1 MFYYIGEVTEDR
13 EEFVEEYTN
22 GKYPN
27 NGYYISDEDID
38 RLKNLDIRNTKI
50 NKLCS
55 MLDAARKLSKYT
67 DYINFDE
74 NPVLIESELFSTI
87 FAYKIDI
94 EEMLKRFSYIR
105 TGYVSVTVIHPI
117 MLKLGYSCTIIDN
130 NTIPGEGLF
139 VYKKDNRVVSCR
151 YKFNY
156 TLDTRIKVFEYVNDS
171 WITMKSDNIFKDTH
185 SNIKNYKSQ
194 INIYDLYQ
202 MDWRD
207 KLLYGQFTAIDLSVL
222 SGTTGY
228 YIKDYITIKEQEPK
242 DVKKPYVKKHKVFTR
257 KNN

>member
-1 MFYYIGEVTEDR
+1 MFYYVGEVTEDR
-13 EEFVEEYTN
+13 EDFTEEYTN

-38 RLKNLDIRNTKI
+38 RLKNLDLRNTKI

-55 MLDAARKLSKYT
+55 ILDAAKRLEGNY
-67 DYINFDE
+67 DINFDE
-74 NPVLIESELFSTI
+74 NPILVELEYRTI

-94 EEMLKRFSYIR
+94 EEVLKRFSYIR
-105 TGYVSVTVIHPI
+105 TGYVSVTVMHPI
-117 MLKLGYSCTIIDN
+117 MLKLGYSCVIIDN

-156 TLDTRIKVFEYVNDS
+156 TLDARIKVFEYVNDS
-171 WITMKSDNIFKDTH
+171 WLVMKSDNIFKATCNDT
-185 SNIKNYKSQ
+185 KNYKSQ
-194 INIYDLYQ
+194 ISIYDLYQ

-207 KLLYGQFTAIDLSVL
+207 KLLYGQFTIFGL
-222 SGTTGY
+222 SGLSRTTGCY
-228 YIKDYITIKEQEPK
+228 VDDYITIKEPEKPK
-242 DVKKPYVKKHKVFTR
+242 DVKKPYVKKHKVFSRNT
-257 KNN
+257 K